1 MEMVFS
7 INVFKLNNY
16 IKGIIDFIING
27 SFWFCQSSNYKSKN
41 K

>member
-1 MEMVFS
+1 MEIVFS

-16 IKGIIDFIING
+16 IKGIIDFIISG
-27 SFWFCQSSNYKSKN
+27 SFLFCQSSNYKSEN